1 MSRKTIEINDDLYDY
16 LLSVSLRETGIMRR
30 LREET
35 AVLPSANM
43 QIAPEQA
50 QLLGL
55 LVELMG
61 ARRCLEIGTFT
72 GYSTLAVAAALPAD
86 GTVLACE
93 VSEEWTQIARR
104 YWQEAGVREKIDLRL
119 APAADT
125 LQALVAD
132 GEAGTFDFALID
144 ADKENYGRYYEFCLE
159 LLRAGGLVAIDN
171 VLWHGQVIDRS
182 VSDGD
187 TTAIREFN
195 SALRV
200 DSRVSLSLVP
210 IGDGMTLARK
220 RLSSATTA

>member
-1 MSRKTIEINDDLYDY
+1 MSRKTIEIDDDLYDY
-16 LLSVSLRETGIMRR
+16 LLRVSLRETEIMRR
-30 LREET
+30 LRDET

-55 LVELMG
+55 LVELIG

-86 GTVLACE
+86 GTVVACD
-93 VSEEWTQIARR
+93 VSDEWTQIARR
-104 YWQEAGVREKIDLRL
+104 YWQEAGVLEKIDLRL

-132 GEAGTFDFALID
+132 GKAGTFDFALID
-144 ADKENYGRYYEFCLE
+144 ADKENYGRYYELCLK
-159 LLRAGGLVAIDN
+159 LLRPGGLVAVDN
-171 VLWHGQVIDRS
+171 VLWHGRVIDRS
-182 VSDGD
+182 VADD
-187 TTAIREFN
+187 ETTAIRQLN
-195 SALRV
+195 SALCV

-220 RLSSATTA
+220 RPL

>member
-1 MSRKTIEINDDLYDY
+1 MNLYDY

-55 LVELMG
+55 LVELIG

-86 GTVLACE
+86 GTVVACE
-93 VSEEWTQIARR
+93 VSEEWAQIARR

-132 GEAGTFDFALID
+132 GEAGTFDFALVD

-159 LLRAGGLVAIDN
+159 LQRAGGLVAIDN
-171 VLWHGQVIDRS
+171 VLWHGQVINRS

-187 TTAIREFN
+187 TTAIREIN
-195 SALRV
+195 SALQV
-200 DSRVSLSLVP
+200 DSRVSLRWFRSE
-210 IGDGMTLARK
+210 TE
-220 RLSSATTA
+220 

>member
-1 MSRKTIEINDDLYDY
+1 MSRKTIEIDDDLYDY
-16 LLSVSLRETGIMRR
+16 LLRISLREPGIMRR

-35 AVLPSANM
+35 ATLPRAEM

-55 LVELMG
+55 LVELTG

-86 GTVLACE
+86 GTVVACD
-93 VSEEWTQIARR
+93 VSDEWTQIARR
-104 YWQEAGVREKIDLRL
+104 YWQKAGVVEKIDLRL

-125 LQALVAD
+125 LQALIAG

-144 ADKENYGRYYEFCLE
+144 ADKENYRRYYELCLE

-171 VLWHGQVIDRS
+171 VLWQGRVIDRS
-182 VSDGD
+182 VSDDD
-187 TTAIREFN
+187 TNAIREFN
-195 SALRV
+195 SALHV

-220 RLSSATTA
+220 RSR

>member
-1 MSRKTIEINDDLYDY
+1 MSRKTIEMNDDLYDY

-30 LREET
+30 LRQET
-35 AVLPSANM
+35 AVLPRANM

-72 GYSTLAVAAALPAD
+72 GYSTLAVAAALPPD
-86 GTVLACE
+86 GTVVACD
-93 VSEEWTQIARR
+93 VSDEWTQIARR
-104 YWQEAGVREKIDLRL
+104 YWQEAGVLEKIDLRL

-125 LQALVAD
+125 LQALVA
-132 GEAGTFDFALID
+132 GGQARTFDFALID
-144 ADKENYGRYYEFCLE
+144 ADKGNYARYYELCLE
-159 LLRAGGLVAIDN
+159 LLRDGGLVAIDN

-182 VSDGD
+182 VSDDD
-187 TTAIREFN
+187 TTAIRELN
-195 SALRV
+195 RALQV

-220 RLSSATTA
+220 RTP

>member
-1 MSRKTIEINDDLYDY
+1 MSRKTIEIDDDLYDY
-16 LLSVSLRETGIMRR
+16 LLRISLREPTIMRR

-35 AVLPSANM
+35 AALPRANM

-55 LVELMG
+55 LVELTG

-86 GTVLACE
+86 GTVVACD
-93 VSEEWTQIARR
+93 VSDEWTQIARS
-104 YWQEAGVREKIDLRL
+104 YWQEAGVVEKIDLRL
-119 APAADT
+119 APAVDT
-125 LQALVAD
+125 LQALVAG

-144 ADKENYGRYYEFCLE
+144 ADKENYERYYELCLE

-171 VLWHGQVIDRS
+171 VLWHGRVIDRS
-182 VSDGD
+182 VSDDD
-187 TTAIREFN
+187 TAAIREFN
-195 SALRV
+195 SALHV

-220 RLSSATTA
+220 RST

>member
-1 MSRKTIEINDDLYDY
+1 MSRKTIEIDDDLYDY
-16 LLSVSLRETGIMRR
+16 LLRVSLRETEIMRR

-55 LVELMG
+55 LVELIG

-86 GTVLACE
+86 GTVVACD
-93 VSEEWTQIARR
+93 VSDEWTQIARR
-104 YWQEAGVREKIDLRL
+104 YWQEAGVLEKIELRL

-132 GEAGTFDFALID
+132 GKAGTFDFA
-144 ADKENYGRYYEFCLE
+144 
-159 LLRAGGLVAIDN
+159 
-171 VLWHGQVIDRS
+171 
-182 VSDGD
+182 
-187 TTAIREFN
+187 
-195 SALRV
+195 
-200 DSRVSLSLVP
+200 
-210 IGDGMTLARK
+210 
-220 RLSSATTA
+220 

>member
-1 MSRKTIEINDDLYDY
+1 MSRKTTEMSDDLYAY

-35 AVLPSANM
+35 AVLPRANM
-43 QIAPEQA
+43 QIAPDQA

-72 GYSTLAVAAALPAD
+72 GYGTLAVATSLPAD
-86 GTVLACE
+86 GTVVACD
-93 VSEEWTQIARR
+93 VSDEWTQIARR
-104 YWQEAGVREKIDLRL
+104 YWREAGVSEKIDLRL

-125 LQALVAD
+125 LQALVAN

-144 ADKENYGRYYEFCLE
+144 ADKENYGRYYESCLE

-171 VLWHGQVIDRS
+171 VLWHGQVIDPS
-182 VSDGD
+182 VSDGE

-195 SALRV
+195 SALYV
-200 DSRVSLSLVP
+200 DDRVSLSLIP
-210 IGDGMTLARK
+210 IGDGMTVARK
-220 RLSSATTA
+220 RST

>member
-125 LQALVAD
+125 LQTLVAD

>member
-1 MSRKTIEINDDLYDY
+1 MSRKTIEIDDDLYDY
-16 LLSVSLRETGIMRR
+16 LLRVSLRETEIMRR

-55 LVELMG
+55 LVELTG

-86 GTVLACE
+86 GTVVACD
-93 VSEEWTQIARR
+93 VSDEWTQIARR
-104 YWQEAGVREKIDLRL
+104 YWQEAGVLEKIELRL

-125 LQALVAD
+125 LQALVAG

-144 ADKENYGRYYEFCLE
+144 ADKENYGRYYELCLE
-159 LLRAGGLVAIDN
+159 LLRAGGLVAVDN
-171 VLWHGQVIDRS
+171 VLWHGRVIDRS
-182 VSDGD
+182 VADD
-187 TTAIREFN
+187 ETTAIRQLN
-195 SALRV
+195 SALCV

-220 RLSSATTA
+220 RSL

>member
-1 MSRKTIEINDDLYDY
+1 MSRKTIEIDDDLYDY
-16 LLSVSLRETGIMRR
+16 LLRVSLRETEIMRR
-30 LREET
+30 LRDET

-55 LVELMG
+55 LVELIG
-61 ARRCLEIGTFT
+61 ARRCLEIGTCT

-86 GTVLACE
+86 GTVVACD
-93 VSEEWTQIARR
+93 VSDEWTQIARR
-104 YWQEAGVREKIDLRL
+104 YWQEAGVLEKIDLRL

-132 GEAGTFDFALID
+132 GKAGTFDFALID
-144 ADKENYGRYYEFCLE
+144 ADKENYGRYYELCLE
-159 LLRAGGLVAIDN
+159 LLRAGGLVAVDN
-171 VLWHGQVIDRS
+171 VLWHGRVIDRS
-182 VSDGD
+182 VADD
-187 TTAIREFN
+187 ETTAIRQFN
-195 SALRV
+195 SALCV

-220 RLSSATTA
+220 RSL

>member
-1 MSRKTIEINDDLYDY
+1 MSRKTIEIDDDLYDY
-16 LLSVSLRETGIMRR
+16 LLRISLREPGIMRR

-35 AVLPSANM
+35 ATLPRAEM

-55 LVELMG
+55 LIELTG

-86 GTVLACE
+86 GTVVACD
-93 VSEEWTQIARR
+93 VSDEWTQIARR
-104 YWQEAGVREKIDLRL
+104 YWQKAGVVEKIDLRL

-125 LQALVAD
+125 LQALIAG

-144 ADKENYGRYYEFCLE
+144 ADKENYGRYYELCLE

-171 VLWHGQVIDRS
+171 VLWQGRVIDRS
-182 VSDGD
+182 VSDDD
-187 TTAIREFN
+187 TNAIREFN
-195 SALRV
+195 SALHV

-220 RLSSATTA
+220 RSR

>member
-1 MSRKTIEINDDLYDY
+1 MSRKTIEIDDDLYDY
-16 LLSVSLRETGIMRR
+16 LLKVSLRETGIMGR

-35 AVLPSANM
+35 ASLPKANM

-50 QLLGL
+50 QMLGL

-61 ARRCLEIGTFT
+61 ARRCLEVGTFT
-72 GYSTLAVAAALPAD
+72 GYSALAVAAALPAN
-86 GTVLACE
+86 GSVVACD
-93 VSEEWTQIARR
+93 VSNEWTQIARR
-104 YWQEAGVREKIDLRL
+104 YSQEAGVLEKIDLRL

-125 LQALVAD
+125 LRDLVAA

-144 ADKENYGRYYEFCLE
+144 ADKENYGRYYELCLE
-159 LLRAGGLVAIDN
+159 LLRVGGLVAIDN

-195 SALRV
+195 RALHV
-200 DSRVSLSLVP
+200 DRRVSLSLVP
-210 IGDGMTLARK
+210 LGEGMTLARK
-220 RLSSATTA
+220 RL

>member
-1 MSRKTIEINDDLYDY
+1 MSRKTIEIGDDLYDY
-16 LLSVSLRETGIMRR
+16 LLRISLREPGIMRR

-35 AVLPSANM
+35 SALPSADM

-55 LVELMG
+55 LVELTG

-72 GYSTLAVAAALPAD
+72 GYSTLAVAATLPAD
-86 GTVLACE
+86 GTIVACD
-93 VSEEWTQIARR
+93 VSDEWTQIARR
-104 YWQEAGVREKIDLRL
+104 YWQEAGVAQKIDLRL

-125 LQALVAD
+125 LRTLVAG

-144 ADKENYGRYYEFCLE
+144 ADKENYGRYYELCLE

-171 VLWHGQVIDRS
+171 VLWQGRVIDRS
-182 VSDGD
+182 ITDDD
-187 TTAIREFN
+187 TSAIREFN
-195 SALRV
+195 SALHI

-220 RLSSATTA
+220 RST

>member
-1 MSRKTIEINDDLYDY
+1 MSRKTIAIDDDLYDY

-35 AVLPSANM
+35 AVLPRATM

-55 LVELMG
+55 LIELIG

-86 GTVLACE
+86 GTVVACDI
-93 VSEEWTQIARR
+93 SDEWTQIARR
-104 YWQEAGVREKIDLRL
+104 YWAEAGVLEKIDLRL

-132 GEAGTFDFALID
+132 GGAGTFDFALID
-144 ADKENYGRYYEFCLE
+144 ADKENYDRYYELCLE
-159 LLRAGGLVAIDN
+159 LLRTGGLVAIDN
-171 VLWHGQVIDRS
+171 VLWHGHVIDRS
-182 VSDGD
+182 VSDEE
-187 TTAIREFN
+187 TTAIRAFN
-195 SALRV
+195 RALHG

-220 RLSSATTA
+220 RSA

>member
-1 MSRKTIEINDDLYDY
+1 MSRKTIEIDDDLYDY
-16 LLSVSLRETGIMRR
+16 LLRVSLRETEIMRR
-30 LREET
+30 LRDET

-55 LVELMG
+55 LVELIG

-86 GTVLACE
+86 GTVVACD
-93 VSEEWTQIARR
+93 VSDEWTQVARR
-104 YWQEAGVREKIDLRL
+104 YWQEAGVLEKIDLRL

-132 GEAGTFDFALID
+132 GKAGTFDFALID
-144 ADKENYGRYYEFCLE
+144 ADKENYSRYYELCLE
-159 LLRAGGLVAIDN
+159 LLRAGGLVAVDN

-182 VSDGD
+182 VADD
-187 TTAIREFN
+187 ETTAIRQLN
-195 SALRV
+195 SALCV

-220 RLSSATTA
+220 RPL

>member
-1 MSRKTIEINDDLYDY
+1 MSRKTIAIDDDLYDY
-16 LLSVSLRETGIMRR
+16 LLRVSSRETGIMRR

-35 AVLPSANM
+35 AVLPRATM

-55 LVELMG
+55 LVELIG

-86 GTVLACE
+86 GTVVACDI
-93 VSEEWTQIARR
+93 SDEWTQIARG
-104 YWQEAGVREKIDLRL
+104 YWQEAGVLEKIDLRL

-144 ADKENYGRYYEFCLE
+144 ADKENYDRYYELCLE

-171 VLWHGQVIDRS
+171 VLWHGQVIDRR
-182 VSDGD
+182 VADD
-187 TTAIREFN
+187 ETTAIRKLN
-195 SALRV
+195 SALHG

-220 RLSSATTA
+220 RAP

>member
-1 MSRKTIEINDDLYDY
+1 MSRKTIEIDDDLYDY
-16 LLSVSLRETGIMRR
+16 LLRVSLRETEIMRR
-30 LREET
+30 LRDET
-35 AVLPSANM
+35 SVLPSANM

-55 LVELMG
+55 LVELIG

-86 GTVLACE
+86 GTVVACD
-93 VSEEWTQIARR
+93 VSDEWTQIARR
-104 YWQEAGVREKIDLRL
+104 YWQEAGVLEKIDLRL

-132 GEAGTFDFALID
+132 GKAGTFDFALID
-144 ADKENYGRYYEFCLE
+144 ADKENYGRYYELCLE
-159 LLRAGGLVAIDN
+159 LLRDGGLVAVDN
-171 VLWHGQVIDRS
+171 VLWHGRVIDRS
-182 VSDGD
+182 VADD
-187 TTAIREFN
+187 ETTAIRQLN
-195 SALRV
+195 SALCV

-220 RLSSATTA
+220 RSL

>member
-1 MSRKTIEINDDLYDY
+1 MSRKTIEIDDDLYDY
-16 LLSVSLRETGIMRR
+16 LLRISLREPGIMRR

-35 AVLPSANM
+35 ATLPRAEV

-55 LVELMG
+55 LVELTG

-86 GTVLACE
+86 GTVVACD
-93 VSEEWTQIARR
+93 VSDEWTQIARR
-104 YWQEAGVREKIDLRL
+104 YWQKAGVVEKIDLRL

-125 LQALVAD
+125 LQALVAG

-144 ADKENYGRYYEFCLE
+144 ADKENYGRYYELCLE

-171 VLWHGQVIDRS
+171 VLWQGRVIDRS
-182 VSDGD
+182 VSDDD
-187 TTAIREFN
+187 TNAIREFN
-195 SALRV
+195 SALHV

-220 RLSSATTA
+220 RSR